1 MHHWVECH
9 DCGLP
14 QSLPDPISGHG
25 RHCHRCHASFGR
37 GVLRLEEGLALV
49 ATALTLFLLA
59 TLFPLLAID
68 VSGHTRSIHLGSMVT
83 GLFDHDLAPLA
94 LFVLLIALLAPF
106 GQIAALGYVL
116 LHLRNASRSRH
127 AAFFLRLAGA
137 MRPWAMFDV
146 FLIGALVTLT
156 KLHDLASIE
165 IDVGFWAIGF
175 LVPVLALLDLAI
187 DRRALWDLVSPASR
201 SAEPPPPAS
210 WFSCANC
217 ALLQPPASR
226 CTRCRARL
234 HRRRPESLT
243 RTAAL
248 MVTGF
253 VLYLPANLFP
263 VITVISFGRGTSAT
277 IMGGVLELLN
287 GSDWP
292 LAVIVF
298 TASVA
303 VPLLKLV
310 GLGWL
315 LLATRTGWRTR
326 LTHRT
331 RLYRLIELVSRWSA
345 VDIFVSALLTAL
357 VTLGNLATIEPG
369 LGVLAFGAVVFVTML
384 ATEHFDPRLMWD
396 FAGANHA
403 P

>member
-9 DCGLP
+9 DCGLL
-14 QSLPDPISGHG
+14 QSLPDPIPGHG
-25 RHCHRCHASFGR
+25 RHCHRCNASFGR
-37 GVLRLEEGLALV
+37 RVLKIENALALV

-59 TLFPLLAID
+59 TLFPLLAIN
-68 VSGHTRSIHLGSMVT
+68 VSGRTRSVHLGSMVT
-83 GLFDHDLAPLA
+83 GLIDHNLAPLA
-94 LFVLLIALLAPF
+94 LFVLLIALLAPLL
-106 GQIAALGYVL
+106 QIAALGYVL
-116 LHLRNASRSRH
+116 LPLRGGRQFRH
-127 AAFFLRLAGA
+127 AAFSLRLAAA

-156 KLHDLASIE
+156 KLHDLAAIK
-165 IDVGFWAIGF
+165 IDVGFWALGL
-175 LVPVLALLDLAI
+175 LVLVLASLDLAI
-187 DRRALWDLVSPASR
+187 DQHALWDRVSPAAR
-201 SAEPPPPAS
+201 SAEPPPASWHGCATCALVQQPAS
-210 WFSCANC
+210 HCA
-217 ALLQPPASR
+217 
-226 CTRCRARL
+226 RCRARL

-243 RTAAL
+243 RAAAL
-248 MVTGF
+248 VLTGF

-303 VPLLKLV
+303 VPLLKLA

-315 LLATRTGWRTR
+315 LFSTRRGRSAR
-326 LTHRT
+326 LTDRT

>member
-9 DCGLP
+9 DCGLL
-14 QSLPDPISGHG
+14 QSLPNPIPGHG
-25 RHCHRCHASFGR
+25 RHCRRCHASFGR
-37 GVLRLEEGLALV
+37 GVLRLDEGFALV
-49 ATALTLFLLA
+49 TTAFTLFLLA
-59 TLFPLLAID
+59 TLFPLLAIN
-68 VSGHTRSIHLGSMVT
+68 VSGRTRSVHLGSMVT
-83 GLFDHDLAPLA
+83 GLIDHDLAPLA
-94 LFVLLIALLAPF
+94 LFVLLIALLAPLA
-106 GQIAALGYVL
+106 QIAALGYVL
-116 LHLRNASRSRH
+116 LHLRTGKRFRH
-127 AAFFLRLAGA
+127 AAFFLRLSAT

-165 IDVGFWAIGF
+165 IDVGFWALGL
-175 LVPVLALLDLAI
+175 LVLVLAWIDLMI
-187 DRRALWDLVSPASR
+187 DQHALWELVSPATR
-201 SAEPPPPAS
+201 SAEPPPAS
-210 WFSCANC
+210 WCGCPKCS
-217 ALLQPPASR
+217 LMQPPAPR
-226 CTRCRARL
+226 CARCRSRL

-243 RTAAL
+243 RAAAL
-248 MVTGF
+248 VVTGF

-303 VPLLKLV
+303 VPLLKLA

-315 LLATRTGWRTR
+315 LLSTRSRQRTR
-326 LTHRT
+326 LTDRT
-331 RLYRLIELVSRWSA
+331 RLYRIIELVSRWSA

-384 ATEHFDPRLMWD
+384 ATEFFDPRLMWD